1 MSELETCTRA
11 CGYPHGGSVWQHG
24 VTCWASRAINAENA
38 LAAAQATIAQR
49 DDRLRVAQSEMRAH
63 AGRADQLYAD
73 LMRSG
78 KKVSALTDELIAATD
93 RGNAWQTVAADL
105 TERLCQESERLAAR
119 DAQVAELTAALD
131 QVNALRDQI
140 IRTQTIGWSSVVYPL
155 VKILNRAGFAS
166 TVTDEELSTQH
177 RRGALLARTP
187 AAPEGEAVAEEKSG
201 TKEDR
206 S

>member
-131 QVNALRDQI
+131 
-140 IRTQTIGWSSVVYPL
+140 VVYRCARDRGNEMGGDRPTYEL
-155 VKILNRAGFAS
+155 AFEAACIGAGALKFIEAHAQ
-166 TVTDEELSTQH
+166 E
-177 RRGALLARTP
+177 LLARTP